1 MAQQSEE
8 EQAQMALPHAWGRND
23 LGAQMLPPVSP
34 LSPGVTLHGTH
45 FHPRPLPTAWAQRQP
60 ESA

>member
-8 EQAQMALPHAWGRND
+8 EQAQMALPHSWGRNE
-23 LGAQMLPPVSP
+23 LGAQMLP
-34 LSPGVTLHGTH
+34 LSPRVTLHGTH
-45 FHPRPLPTAWAQRQP
+45 FHPTPHPPLPTAWAQRQP